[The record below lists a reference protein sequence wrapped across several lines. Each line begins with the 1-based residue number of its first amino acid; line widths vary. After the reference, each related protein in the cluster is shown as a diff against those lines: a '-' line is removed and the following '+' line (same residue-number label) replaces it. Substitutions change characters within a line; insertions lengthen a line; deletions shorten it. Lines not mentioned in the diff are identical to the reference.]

1 MLERLGK
8 PRCAEWAQAE
18 VFHVTTLAVQSF
30 EQKISEIEQFPKRFL
45 VKKLLQNFIS
55 AIEYEYLFCYYDC
68 Y

>member
-1 MLERLGK
+1 MYNVYIMLERLGK

-45 VKKLLQNFIS
+45 VKKLP
-55 AIEYEYLFCYYDC
+55 
-68 Y
+68 